1 MYRAAEP
8 PSRALFIVAA
18 NERVIAYR
26 RSDGAVVWAYAFPVE
41 RSFVEP
47 DASSPNQPLALEF
60 LADRIFVG
68 LPNMVV
74 CLDYASGQVVGQVM
88 LPEPAARPQLLVDGT
103 DVFVITVG
111 SVLCLDPAG
120 NLRWR
125 VPHGLT
131 VRGSPTV
138 GLPGNVRAGDSFG
151 WK

>member
-1 MYRAAEP
+1 MYRAPDP
-8 PSRALFIVAA
+8 PARPLFIVAG

-26 RSDGAVVWAYAFPVE
+26 RSDGAVAWAYAFGVE
-41 RSFVEP
+41 RGFLEP
-47 DASSPNQPLALEF
+47 QESSPNQPLALEF
-60 LADRIFVG
+60 MGDRIFLG
-68 LPNMVV
+68 LPDKVV

-120 NLRWR
+120 NVRWC
-125 VPHGLT
+125 VAHGLM

>member
-1 MYRAAEP
+1 
-8 PSRALFIVAA
+8 
-18 NERVIAYR
+18 
-26 RSDGAVVWAYAFPVE
+26 
-41 RSFVEP
+41 
-47 DASSPNQPLALEF
+47 
-60 LADRIFVG
+60 
-68 LPNMVV
+68 
-74 CLDYASGQVVGQVM
+74 M

-120 NLRWR
+120 NVRWC
-125 VPHGLT
+125 VAHGLM